1 MEEGGKRIPVSSE
14 AAFLELFHPPAPLAW
29 VIAVADHHRRKSE
42 ELRAL
47 GDAKRGRFAYGFDF
61 E

>member
-14 AAFLELFHPPAPLAW
+14 AAFLELFHPPQRWLGSSLSQTTGGKA
-29 VIAVADHHRRKSE
+29 KTF
-42 ELRAL
+42 RAL
-47 GDAKRGRFAYGFDF
+47 GGAKRGRFAYGFDF